1 MHTGQT
7 THERARAHANMF
19 AGCCY
24 DPILLTFSFIG
35 MSDVFAVASA
45 CCMTSTCAHA
55 KRIMFGCPWPPA
67 NAVRCVGEIKWYTKL
82 LLFALHSFIFVFLRL
97 PVFFLNLC
105 SMSLKRRLHRHFFI
119 RSICSSLYIYIY
131 IYMLS
136 LSVQF
141 RFGICQ
147 TIHSALSIVPCC
159 FCYFFLLFPFRTWAA
174 KLNKNNGTGHVTF
187 APPVQLLLML
197 QQNTHRKK
205 EKKYSVCTKCPW
217 TNRCTCNYMHNS
229 STDTHTIIL
238 STTWFFALLQATD
251 P

>member
-131 IYMLS
+131 IYALA
-136 LSVQF
+136 LCAISVWYMPNNTLCPIY
-141 RFGICQ
+141 RPV
-147 TIHSALSIVPCC
+147 LL
-159 FCYFFLLFPFRTWAA
+159 LLFFFIIPISD
-174 KLNKNNGTGHVTF
+174 LSS
-187 APPVQLLLML
+187 
-197 QQNTHRKK
+197 
-205 EKKYSVCTKCPW
+205 ETK
-217 TNRCTCNYMHNS
+217 
-229 STDTHTIIL
+229 
-238 STTWFFALLQATD
+238 QK
-251 P
+251 